1 MNRKIIALTAV
12 MMLCTAL
19 SGCGENQSEP
29 VIETSTAVSAS
40 VISET
45 SETTETTSAATITT
59 TAERSETTV
68 LETSETVRSNAVPKV
83 EISDLKAVYGEKLY
97 STPECRLI
105 DDITC
110 ENEEDFPAPEH
121 IALARRAVF
130 ADEKCMENITQ
141 YNDNIAEFA
150 DEFEESVLVETENDL
165 PFVMGA
171 SYDFDG
177 DGENESVVSLDL
189 SPAPTWFMGDG
200 AIYYIDG
207 DNIFCV
213 SHGDGSTHFSVRAL
227 DFGVKTFIEIDTY
240 AGATTMVSVI
250 YSTDNGTLEPAVD
263 FGGTGWIDYRD
274 GVFYY
279 TVKYDFADY
288 PVVFCEDGKF
298 RQLGIKEITEE
309 DFSAHLE
316 NGREYLDHLKSEKT
330 VTGIYTMGY
339 YRYQIDFDDDFIG
352 FYIGE
357 DGNAIENGIYYQLR
371 GVSLTEESDCDI
383 DVSKLDVI
391 PYQVGG

>member
-1 MNRKIIALTAV
+1 MNRKIIALTAAI
-12 MMLCTAL
+12 MLCTAL

-45 SETTETTSAATITT
+45 SETTETTSVTTITT
-59 TAERSETTV
+59 TAESSVTTV
-68 LETSETVRSNAVPKV
+68 NETSETVRKNTVPKV

-97 STPECRLI
+97 FTPECRLI
-105 DDITC
+105 DDITY

-121 IALARRAVF
+121 IALARRTAF
-130 ADEKCMENITQ
+130 ADEKCMDCITQ
-141 YNDNIAEFA
+141 YNNEMAEFV
-150 DEFEESVLVETENDL
+150 DEFEEPVLVETENDL

-250 YSTDNGTLEPAVD
+250 YSTDNGTIEPAVD

-316 NGREYLDHLKSEKT
+316 NGREYLDYLKSEKT

-352 FYIGE
+352 FYINE
-357 DGNAIENGIYYQLR
+357 DGNATENAVYYKFPVQYW
-371 GVSLTEESDCDI
+371 SLTEELDYDI
-383 DVSKLDVI
+383 DISKLDVI
-391 PYQVGG
+391 PYGE

>member
-1 MNRKIIALTAV
+1 MNRKNIALTAAI
-12 MMLCTAL
+12 MLCTAL

-45 SETTETTSAATITT
+45 SETTETTSVTTITT
-59 TAERSETTV
+59 TAESSVTTV
-68 LETSETVRSNAVPKV
+68 NETSETVRKNTVPKV

-105 DDITC
+105 GDITC

-121 IALARRAVF
+121 IALARRTAF
-130 ADEKCMENITQ
+130 ADEQCIDEINFH
-141 YNDNIAEFA
+141 NESAA
-150 DEFEESVLVETENDL
+150 DENGFISVETSDDIAFSE
-165 PFVMGA
+165 GA
-171 SYDFDG
+171 CYDFDG
-177 DGENESVVSLDL
+177 DGDLESVVVLDL
-189 SPAPTWFMGDG
+189 APTPSWFLGCS

-207 DNIFCV
+207 TNIVNIGFGGIPTADV
-213 SHGDGSTHFSVRAL
+213 YAL
-227 DFGVKTFIEIDTY
+227 DFGMDKFIQVDKYNSFTSM
-240 AGATTMVSVI
+240 GSDI
-250 YSTDNGTLEPAVD
+250 YHACGNTLEPEIVLNS
-263 FGGTGWIDYRD
+263 TNWIEYMN
-274 GVFYY
+274 GIFYC
-279 TVKYDFADY
+279 TIKYDFADY

-298 RQLGIKEITEE
+298 RQLVIKEITEE
-309 DFSAHLE
+309 DFSAHFE
-316 NGREYLDHLKSEKT
+316 NGREYLDYLKSEKT

-357 DGNAIENGIYYQLR
+357 DGNAIENGVYYQLR
-371 GVSLTEESDCDI
+371 DASLTEESDCDI

-391 PYQVGG
+391 PYGE

>member
-1 MNRKIIALTAV
+1 MNRKIIALTAAI
-12 MMLCTAL
+12 MLCTAF

-45 SETTETTSAATITT
+45 SETTETTSVIT
-59 TAERSETTV
+59 TAESSDTTV
-68 LETSETVRSNAVPKV
+68 SETSETVRSNAVPKV
-83 EISDLKAVYGEKLY
+83 EISDMKAVYGEKLY

-121 IALARRAVF
+121 IALARRTAF
-130 ADEKCMENITQ
+130 ADEKCMDCITQ
-141 YNDNIAEFA
+141 YNNEIAEFA

-189 SPAPTWFMGDG
+189 SPAPTWFWGDG

-250 YSTDNGTLEPAVD
+250 YSTDNGTLEPVVE

-316 NGREYLDHLKSEKT
+316 NGREYLDYLKPEKT
-330 VTGIYTMGY
+330 VTGIYTMGHY
-339 YRYQIDFDDDFIG
+339 WYQIDADDGYIC
-352 FYIGE
+352 FYIDR
-357 DGNAIENGIYYQLR
+357 DGNAVEYNAYRGILDW
-371 GVSLTEESDCDI
+371 SLTEELDYDI
-383 DVSKLDVI
+383 DISKLGVI
-391 PYQVGG
+391 SYQVGG

>member
-12 MMLCTAL
+12 MMLCTAF

-45 SETTETTSAATITT
+45 SETTETTSAAAITT
-59 TAERSETTV
+59 TAERFGTTV

-121 IALARRAVF
+121 IALARRTAF
-130 ADEKCMENITQ
+130 ADEKCIDEINFH
-141 YNDNIAEFA
+141 NESAA
-150 DEFEESVLVETENDL
+150 DENGFIPVETADDIAFSE
-165 PFVMGA
+165 GA
-171 SYDFDG
+171 CYDFDG
-177 DGENESVVSLDL
+177 DGDLESVVVLDL
-189 SPAPTWFMGDG
+189 APTPSWFLGCSV
-200 AIYYIDG
+200 IYYIDG
-207 DNIFCV
+207 TNIVNIGFGGIPTADV
-213 SHGDGSTHFSVRAL
+213 YAL
-227 DFGVKTFIEIDTY
+227 DFGTDKFIQVDKYNSFTSM
-240 AGATTMVSVI
+240 GSDI
-250 YSTDNGTLEPAVD
+250 YHACGNTLEPEIVLNS
-263 FGGTGWIDYRD
+263 TNWIEYMN
-274 GVFYY
+274 GIFYC
-279 TVKYDFADY
+279 TIKYHFADY
-288 PVVFCEDGKF
+288 PIVFCEDCKF

-316 NGREYLDHLKSEKT
+316 NGREYLDYLKSEKN

-339 YRYQIDFDDDFIG
+339 YRYQIDFDEDFIG

-357 DGNAIENGIYYQLR
+357 DGNAIENGVYYQLR
-371 GVSLTEESDCDI
+371 DVSLTEESDCDI